1 MCVWVPFYPGRSVCV
16 CLYPGRRFASLIRV
30 PGYPSPL
37 FYPSPL
43 SESLARPG
51 PPAAPSAVR
60 ALYPSPLSESII
72 RVLFQSSLS
81 ESLSECHNEFL
92 YPSPLSEFLARVNCF
107 SFLSE
112 SLFDPHPLS
121 ESLSESFIRV
131 PCALVPVCGSESLS
145 ESLSE
150 SGAHPCRACVRA
162 RTRARARGARACVR
176 AGACLLGRTGLASY
190 PSLLS
195 ESLIR
200 VL

>member
-37 FYPSPL
+37 F
-43 SESLARPG
+43 
-51 PPAAPSAVR
+51 
-60 ALYPSPLSESII
+60 
-72 RVLFQSSLS
+72 
-81 ESLSECHNEFL
+81 
-92 YPSPLSEFLARVNCF
+92 
-107 SFLSE
+107 
-112 SLFDPHPLS
+112 
-121 ESLSESFIRV
+121 LSESFIRV
-131 PCALVPVCGSESLS
+131 PCAPGSSCGALSGPRPLSESIIRVLYQSPLS

-150 SGAHPCRACVRA
+150 CLNESIYPSPLSESLVRVNCFNCLSESYPIRIPYPSPYPSPSSESPARSCPCEGPSPCPSPCPSPARIRACVRA
-162 RTRARARGARACVR
+162 RAHVRACGGARACVR